1 MRSILFII
9 LGLFFVHTSAQI
21 TYAPS
26 QKIPVTDFVGNTQAY
41 AWNGGMNNPLV
52 SSVDINL
59 DGNPDIVL
67 FDRADETFNVYL
79 NGGTANE
86 VDFRFAP
93 EYRTR
98 FDSCK
103 CSTWTLFEDYN
114 CDGRADIFCGTQ
126 TGLLLVYENVIYN
139 GDSVGFELAYDP
151 LMAQYTQNYIPLA
164 VPKNDI
170 PAIIDMDDDGDLDI
184 LTPQNVFTSITYLQ
198 NLAVEN
204 FGRCDTLVFN
214 RATGCWGHFFE
225 SSTDNTLFVGDTSNC
240 TIPASFINCIPEN
253 KIRTTPPT
261 HISNPRHAGTT
272 LLSLDL
278 DGNGLKDLLLGDISF
293 STVVATYNNGCS
305 DYAFMDSVEV
315 SYPQTDVPVDVDIFP
330 GIFYEDIDNDGVNDL
345 ILAPNETLGGG
356 ETSRGMAWY
365 HNDGM
370 NDNPDFKFRGRT
382 FIVDEQI
389 DLGNFSS
396 PAFFDYEGDGLMDI
410 LVSHGSAGYHTNNGL
425 DTRYELRLYRN
436 TGTLADPA
444 YTLADSNF
452 LGIGTQGV
460 PLANLTIAAGDLDGD
475 GDDDLLLG
483 YQAGKIAYY
492 ENAAGPGQ
500 GAVYVKITE
509 ALRDAAGDTIDI
521 GNLSAPELYDF
532 DGDQDLD
539 LFIGEEHGWINYYEN
554 TGSTQSFAFT
564 QVSSAFGNIKLSN
577 VFGSMFSGNSKP
589 RIVDYDGDGEAE
601 MFVGG
606 DQGYL
611 ELYTNLSAGLSAQLI
626 AQPMPFNYD
635 FGTFSAP
642 AIAVLDTSGI
652 HSFVVGN
659 RRGGLQLVQGSRTVT
674 PPLSV
679 NPDQDPARPIIF
691 PNPSE
696 GRFQVKLQN
705 PNQQSYRLYLRNSL
719 GQTIL
724 SRETRGSQLSLD
736 LSAYP
741 KGVYLLQV
749 EQGDRVWH
757 HKLVRQ

>member
-1 MRSILFII
+1 
-9 LGLFFVHTSAQI
+9 
-21 TYAPS
+21 
-26 QKIPVTDFVGNTQAY
+26 
-41 AWNGGMNNPLV
+41 
-52 SSVDINL
+52 
-59 DGNPDIVL
+59 
-67 FDRADETFNVYL
+67 
-79 NGGTANE
+79 
-86 VDFRFAP
+86 
-93 EYRTR
+93 
-98 FDSCK
+98 
-103 CSTWTLFEDYN
+103 
-114 CDGRADIFCGTQ
+114 
-126 TGLLLVYENVIYN
+126 
-139 GDSVGFELAYDP
+139 
-151 LMAQYTQNYIPLA
+151 
-164 VPKNDI
+164 
-170 PAIIDMDDDGDLDI
+170 MDDDGDMDI

-214 RATGCWGHFFE
+214 RETACWGHFFE
-225 SSTDNTLFVGDTSNC
+225 SSSDNTLFIGDTSNC
-240 TIPASFINCIPEN
+240 TIPTSFINCIPER

-293 STVVATYNNGCS
+293 PNVVATYNDGCP

-315 SYPQTDVPVDVDIFP
+315 SYPQTDVPVDVDVFP
-330 GIFYEDIDNDGVNDL
+330 GIFYEDIDNDGLNDL

-365 HNDGM
+365 HNDGL

-389 DLGNFSS
+389 DMGIFSA

-410 LVSHGSAGYHTNNGL
+410 LVSHGSAGYHTGNGL
-425 DTRYELRLYRN
+425 ETRYELRLYRN
-436 TGTLADPA
+436 TGTAEAPA

-460 PLANLTIAAGDLDGD
+460 PLANVTIAAGDLDGD

-492 ENAAGPGQ
+492 ENASGPGQ

-509 ALRDAAGDTIDI
+509 ELRDAAGDTIDI

-554 TGSTQSFAFT
+554 TGTAQSFAFT

-577 VFGSMFSGNSKP
+577 EFGSNFSGNSKP
-589 RIVDYDGDGEAE
+589 RIVDYDGDGQPE
-601 MFVGG
+601 MFIGG
-606 DQGYL
+606 DQGFL
-611 ELYTNLSAGLSAQLI
+611 EMYTDLSAGLSAQLI

-652 HSFVVGN
+652 HSFVVGSI
-659 RRGGLQLVQGSRTVT
+659 RGGLQLVQGSRTET
-674 PPLSV
+674 PPLSI
-679 NPDQDPARPIIF
+679 NPGQDPARPLIF

-705 PNQQSYRLYLRNSL
+705 PNQQSYHLYLRNSV